1 MISPSRPASPAEP
14 LEARIAPA
22 AITAAGTTLTFTAGT
37 GVDNS
42 VTLDYDSTTH
52 IYSFAEPGEIITID
66 ADAIALGFSI
76 SADAHAVT
84 GPEAGLTGLTFHLG
98 DGNDEIA
105 VHAAGAQAL
114 SLNGGDGNDFFFING
129 ARLAPQPLANA
140 IVIDA
145 GAGTDDGIEF
155 DDFSNVAG
163 AVFNIEA
170 SAIDRPGGRG
180 VQFRNAEFVSVQ
192 GGSGVDTFNVSAVPV
207 GIQFDLGGNGG
218 GDVFNVGGPT
228 RTLAPILGT
237 LVLTGGSDAD
247 QFVFDDSAST
257 TVGSAVLSAGALTVD
272 GVHSLNIGGQAGD
285 AVVVKLRG
293 TSASELTIN
302 SLAAG
307 VAYTLTA
314 GTNGSQF
321 SFGGSAHSLAGILG
335 HASIVGGGNSTATI
349 DDSSAFVDRSFRM
362 DASTFSQDARE
373 LFSFTGLTAFT
384 LNTGA
389 GSDRIDTAAG
399 TARVD
404 ISSGEGDDDLRIA
417 ARAATVNAGDG
428 SDVLTI
434 TGIAG
439 DVVVGPG
446 GLTGT
451 AFGSGL
457 VFPAGAPELIRLSGN
472 GAANRFTVGAVDAFV
487 MIDGGGGRDSIV
499 GSDVLLGGKT
509 VSFLDAAGSRVTI
522 ATDKGRFGLENL
534 DLRPEGRG
542 ATLLRLDLTH
552 GVKSFA
558 RANIAITARPTSG
571 GDGFAVVGQILAD
584 NIDLAS
590 VRVRGDLAAIIVGD
604 SDTRTAALGKLT
616 AQSLGVLGSAVLPA
630 GVFPGFDFR
639 GSVGRVDVTT
649 DFARGL
655 LSATGLELGKIG
667 RITIGGDF
675 AAHIYATGR
684 IGAVKI
690 GSMSDDSSI
699 TADFGANISSIA
711 IRHDVRNADIFA
723 GGVIGSVNVGGSFI
737 GSSLIASGRSTPKN
751 ATASIALPTV
761 KVGGSVR
768 DSFIGAG
775 YDLAGTPVN
784 ADAAIGTV
792 TIRGNFQTSDI
803 AAGIDSRDSFY
814 GNGNDQVATPLIGP
828 FSGVLRGDPAIVAR
842 IARVVIGGAVIGEPI
857 LTGEHHAIIAES
869 IGRVI
874 VAGVAVPRVGNGGEF
889 VLGLNGDVS
898 VADAG

>member
-22 AITAAGTTLTFTAGT
+22 AITVAGTMLTFTAGA

-66 ADAIALGFSI
+66 AGAIALGFSV
-76 SADAHAVT
+76 SVDAHTVN
-84 GPEAGLTGLTFHLG
+84 GPEAGLTGLTFNLG
-98 DGNDEIA
+98 DGSDGIE
-105 VHAAGAQAL
+105 VKAAGAQAL
-114 SLNGGDGNDFFFING
+114 SLNGGEGDDFFFIDG
-129 ARLAPQPLANA
+129 TRLAPQPLANA

-145 GAGTDDGIEF
+145 GSGTGDGIEF
-155 DDFSNVAG
+155 DDISNVAG
-163 AVFNIEA
+163 AFFNIDA

-180 VQFRNAEFVSVQ
+180 VQFGNAEFVSVQ
-192 GGSGVDTFNVSAVPV
+192 GGSGADTINVSAVPA
-207 GIQFDLGGNGG
+207 GIEFDLGGNGG
-218 GDVFNVGGPT
+218 GNVFNVGGPA

-237 LVLTGGSDAD
+237 LVLTGGSGVD
-247 QFVFDDSAST
+247 QFVFDDSASAT
-257 TVGSAVLSAGALTVD
+257 LGSAVLSAGSLTVD
-272 GVHSLNIGGQAGD
+272 GVHLLNFGGQAGD
-285 AVVVKLRG
+285 SVAVKLRG

-335 HASIVGGGNSTATI
+335 HASVVGGGNSTATI
-349 DDSSAFVDRSFRM
+349 DDSSAFVDRSFHL
-362 DASTFSQDARE
+362 DAATFSQDARE
-373 LFSFTGLTAFT
+373 LFSFTELKAFT
-384 LNTGA
+384 LKTGA
-389 GSDRIDTAAG
+389 GSDRIDAAAG
-399 TARVD
+399 TTRVD
-404 ISSGEGDDDLRIA
+404 IDSGEGDDDLRIA
-417 ARAATVNAGDG
+417 PRAATVNTGDG
-428 SDVLTI
+428 GDVLTI

-457 VFPAGAPELIRLSGN
+457 VFPSSAPELIRLSGN
-472 GAANRFTVGAVDAFV
+472 GSANHFTVGAVDAFV
-487 MIDGGGGRDSIV
+487 MIDGGGGRDSII
-499 GSDVLLGGKT
+499 GSDVLFAGKT

-534 DLRPEGRG
+534 ELRPEGRG

-552 GVKSFA
+552 GAKSFA
-558 RANIAITARPTSG
+558 RANLAITAKATSG
-571 GDGFAVVGQILAD
+571 GDGFAAVGQILAN

-604 SDTRTAALGKLT
+604 GDTRTAALGKLT
-616 AQSLGVLGSAVLPA
+616 AQSLGVLGGAALPA

-690 GSMSDDSSI
+690 GSMSNDSSI
-699 TADFGANISSIA
+699 TADFGANIGSIA
-711 IRHDVRNADIFA
+711 IRHGVRNADIFA

-761 KVGGSVR
+761 NVRGSVR

-775 YDLAGTPVN
+775 YDLAGTAVN
-784 ADAAIGTV
+784 ADAAIGAV

-803 AAGIDSRDSFY
+803 AAGIDSGDSVY
-814 GNGNDQVATPLIGP
+814 GNGNDQVATPPDGP

-842 IARVVIGGAVIGEPI
+842 IARVVIGGSVIGEPI
-857 LTGEHHAIIAES
+857 PTGEHHAIIAES

-874 VAGVAVPRVGNGGEF
+874 VGGVAVPRVENGGEF

-898 VADAG
+898 VADPG